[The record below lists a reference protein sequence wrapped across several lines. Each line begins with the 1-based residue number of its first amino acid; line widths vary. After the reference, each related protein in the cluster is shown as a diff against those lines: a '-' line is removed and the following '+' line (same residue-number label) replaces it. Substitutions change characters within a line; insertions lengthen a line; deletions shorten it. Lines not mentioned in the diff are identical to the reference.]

1 MVELRLPKPLS
12 RVRFPSPARVPKT
25 GTLSVCFSQA
35 QRAASGRYR
44 PSDVRCRDRLARWGS
59 GWIWEE
65 ALAVGLYCAIVAG
78 SFAECVELAANHD
91 GDSDS
96 TASVAGQLWGARLGV
111 GAVAREVVE
120 RVDVIEPLLKVCGE
134 WEDRGNGRA

>member
-1 MVELRLPKPLS
+1 M
-12 RVRFPSPARVPKT
+12 
-25 GTLSVCFSQA
+25 
-35 QRAASGRYR
+35 
-44 PSDVRCRDRLARWGS
+44 
-59 GWIWEE
+59 
-65 ALAVGLYCAIVAG
+65 
-78 SFAECVELAANHD
+78 ELAANHD